1 MVVVSSLAIMIVV
14 IYLLAIVTD
23 EFFIESLDQIAKRLK
38 LSNDVAG
45 ASLMAMGSSA
55 PELAIAIL
63 ALFSHGGEHS
73 DLGIGT
79 IMGSAVFN
87 ILVIAGASAIA
98 QPANITWRVVTR
110 DVTMYIAS
118 IAALLATFSDGTI
131 NILEALLFLV
141 LYCVYIVTLM
151 NWEAFDP
158 NEPQHDIESAP
169 VVKSGNPSIFKKL
182 NAVLSRL
189 IGYITGD
196 AAENYAR
203 TFIVSVILIA
213 ALSYALVEHALIF
226 SDALGI
232 PPLIVALTILA
243 AGTSVPDLIASIL
256 VARQGRGEMAVAN
269 AIGSNIFDIL
279 IGLGIPWILAIVI
292 NGGEI
297 SVGTAGLWT
306 SAIILLSTVIVLFL
320 FLTTNRRLDRW
331 EGWVL
336 ISGYGVFIIYTVLSG

>member
-1 MVVVSSLAIMIVV
+1 MVVVSSLAIMIAA

-23 EFFIESLDQIAKRLK
+23 EFFIESLDQIAQRLK

-63 ALFSHGGEHS
+63 ALFNHGGEHS

-98 QPANITWRVVTR
+98 QPADITWRVVTR

-131 NILEALLFLV
+131 NILEAFLFIV
-141 LYCVYIVTLM
+141 LYGVYIVTLM
-151 NWEAFDP
+151 NWEAF
-158 NEPQHDIESAP
+158 EPGDATEIAPTLSESSHG
-169 VVKSGNPSIFKKL
+169 KSSPFHKV
-182 NAVLSRL
+182 NAV
-189 IGYITGD
+189 IGRIIGLLTGD
-196 AAENYAR
+196 AKANYVR

-213 ALSYALVEHALIF
+213 ALSYVLVEYALVF
-226 SDALGI
+226 SAALGI

-243 AGTSVPDLIASIL
+243 AGTSVPDLIASVL

-269 AIGSNIFDIL
+269 AVGSNIFDIL
-279 IGLGIPWILAIVI
+279 IGLGVPWILAIVI

-297 SVGTAGLWT
+297 HVGTSGLWT
-306 SAIILLSTVIVLFL
+306 SAIILFSTVILLFL
-320 FLTTNRRLDRW
+320 FLSTGRRLERW

-336 ISGYGVFIIYTVLSG
+336 VGSYGAFVIYTIATG

>member
-1 MVVVSSLAIMIVV
+1 MDVITSLAVMIVA

-23 EFFIESLDQIAKRLK
+23 DFFIESLDQIAQRLK

-63 ALFSHGGEHS
+63 ALFNHGGEHS

-87 ILVIAGASAIA
+87 ILIIAGASAVA

-131 NILEALLFLV
+131 NILEAFLFIV
-141 LYCVYIVTLM
+141 LYAVYIVTLM
-151 NWEAFDP
+151 NWEAFEPGEAEDVVELMHPKREGDP
-158 NEPQHDIESAP
+158 SMIQR
-169 VVKSGNPSIFKKL
+169 L
-182 NAVLSRL
+182 NAG
-189 IGYITGD
+189 IGRIIGLF
-196 AAENYAR
+196 AGHPKENYIR
-203 TFIVSVILIA
+203 TFTVSILLIA
-213 ALSYALVEHALIF
+213 ALSYVLVEYALIF
-226 SDALGI
+226 SAALGI
-232 PPLIVALTILA
+232 PPVIVALTILA
-243 AGTSVPDLIASIL
+243 AGTSVPDLIASII

-269 AIGSNIFDIL
+269 AVGSNIFDIL
-279 IGLGIPWILAIVI
+279 IGLGVPWILGIAI

-297 SVGTAGLWT
+297 HVGTADLWM
-306 SAIILLSTVIVLFL
+306 SAIILFTTVIVLFL
-320 FLTTNRRLDRW
+320 FLATQRRLDRW
-331 EGWVL
+331 EGWFL
-336 ISGYGVFIIYTVLSG
+336 ISGYGVFVLYTILTG